1 MRKNFLKALTGV
13 IVLTMLL
20 FAFVGCSFIDR
31 IKGSNAVEK
40 DPIELSENDGRV
52 RTLIAYLEDKF
63 TSYDLP
69 DDTLERKIDNIKNGY
84 RALHVKFD
92 SENAYFIC
100 AYCIDE
106 HDEES
111 LLNCCM
117 NEYTWVEFSKADKI
131 SEKYGDKK
139 LVAAFQF
146 NKSCFVKDII
156 SEDATVPY
164 IEHFLKYTPK
174 FYNGLNTS
182 LPIEFNDSFI
192 YLDGSK
198 SDKIYYS
205 VSKYNYTL
213 ICIPCVDLDKVSY
226 VKVPLYSVSAD
237 GDRND
242 YNISGNFGK
251 YESDLAAVMQIGE
264 YSEIIKNGLVCHYG
278 TIKIDDFANVI
289 KEAN

>member
-1 MRKNFLKALTGV
+1 MKATFNKLLAGI

-20 FAFVGCSFIDR
+20 FAFAGCSFIDR

-52 RTLIAYLEDKF
+52 LALIAYLEDKF
-63 TSYDLP
+63 SSFDLP

-84 RALHVKFD
+84 RALHVGFD
-92 SENAYFIC
+92 SENTYFIC
-100 AYCIDE
+100 AYCTDE

-131 SEKYGDKK
+131 SEKYGEKK

-164 IEHFLKYTPK
+164 MEHFLDYTPD
-174 FYNGLNTS
+174 FNNGLNTS
-182 LPIEFNDSFI
+182 AALDFNDSFI
-192 YLDGSK
+192 YLDSSK
-198 SDKIYYS
+198 PDKIYCS
-205 VSKYNYTL
+205 VSKYDYTL
-213 ICIPCVDLDKVSY
+213 VCIPCVDINNISY

-242 YNISGNFGK
+242 HNISVNFGK
-251 YESDLAAVMQIGE
+251 YESGLAAVMQIGE